1 MLQMKNKR
9 MMHIRWKPPDS
20 HQVKINFDASD
31 TPSNDAAIGFI
42 IRDQH
47 GNPIIAS
54 TRNIGKASML
64 VTAYSFEKGF
74 KWQLSK
80 VFTMFK
86 SKITRKTLN
95 DI

>member
-1 MLQMKNKR
+1 

-20 HQVKINFDASD
+20 HQVKINLDASD
-31 TPSNDAAIGFI
+31 TPSNDAATGFI

-64 VTAYSFEKGF
+64 VTAYSFEIVF
-74 KWQLSK
+74 NWQHVQVEDDSERL
-80 VFTMFK
+80 
-86 SKITRKTLN
+86 
-95 DI
+95 